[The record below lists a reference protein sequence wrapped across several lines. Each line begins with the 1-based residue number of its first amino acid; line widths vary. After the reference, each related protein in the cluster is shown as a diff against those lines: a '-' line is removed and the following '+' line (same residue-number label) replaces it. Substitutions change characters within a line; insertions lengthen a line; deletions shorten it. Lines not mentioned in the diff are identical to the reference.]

1 MNLMGMKFFG
11 LHNTTSA
18 YISRVLKIK
27 LSTTSDLINIM
38 LLCYQELILF
48 TLDNSRLIL
57 MLLSQQKNSLTK

>member
-38 LLCYQELILF
+38 LLCYQELIIV
-48 TLDNSRLIL
+48 N
-57 MLLSQQKNSLTK
+57 